1 MESLFS
7 KSNGP
12 SAYDMIIAPTSD
24 LGQKR
29 ASPAGAM
36 RLLFGAV
43 KIEVMPV
50 NRTALRIM
58 AGLRVRA
65 DSRAP
70 TEGYQWEGRSVAH
83 GSFDFI
89 ALLTSSAQ
97 PAESPRCALGL
108 QPISSLRRV
117 PAPSTA
123 EHRASLGSR

>member
-36 RLLFGAV
+36 RLLFGAA

-65 DSRAP
+65 ESRARTP
-70 TEGYQWEGRSVAH
+70 KDTNGKADRSRM
-83 GSFDFI
+83 
-89 ALLTSSAQ
+89 AL
-97 PAESPRCALGL
+97 
-108 QPISSLRRV
+108 
-117 PAPSTA
+117 ST
-123 EHRASLGSR
+123 LLPC